1 MEIATIS
8 TSTCILYSSNSN
20 FSKEMLIKD
29 NHRLPKI
36 NRFDK
41 CISYIGLNLVLGLTR
56 GLAFKR
62 YT

>member
-1 MEIATIS
+1 
-8 TSTCILYSSNSN
+8 
-20 FSKEMLIKD
+20 MLIKD

-41 CISYIGLNLVLGLTR
+41 WISYIGLNLVLGLTH

-62 YT
+62 CTQMHALLDAVIFMMISM